1 MPGSNTHATG
11 WLAVDVHTDD
21 AQTGVFQIHLTSRRP
36 RMLFGDKVEDTPE
49 LERLRELVVSRLESW
64 NVAELKVERVNE
76 TYMPG

>member
-1 MPGSNTHATG
+1 
-11 WLAVDVHTDD
+11 
-21 AQTGVFQIHLTSRRP
+21 
-36 RMLFGDKVEDTPE
+36 MLFGDKVEDTPE